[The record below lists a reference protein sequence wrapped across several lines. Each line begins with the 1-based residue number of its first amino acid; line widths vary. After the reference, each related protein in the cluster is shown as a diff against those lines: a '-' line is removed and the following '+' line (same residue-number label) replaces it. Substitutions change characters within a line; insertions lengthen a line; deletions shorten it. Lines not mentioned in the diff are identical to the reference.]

1 MTPQQVRAQIEGAFK
16 REWGSSPPVDY
27 NNDMQ
32 SVPPVPFVRLA
43 VRHGGDAIAQ
53 AMTGDLIRYER
64 YGIAF
69 VQVFTA
75 LGVGGSPADQLARR
89 AVEILEGRE
98 FAVPSPDT
106 LSLDAATQTDIG
118 ANENGH
124 WQINVSIPFTYTD
137 HRVKRY
143 G

>member
-53 AMTGDLIRYER
+53 AMTGNLIRYER

-89 AVEILEGRE
+89 AVDAPGGLGEGAQPVHEIGR
-98 FAVPSPDT
+98 AHV
-106 LSLDAATQTDIG
+106 
-118 ANENGH
+118 
-124 WQINVSIPFTYTD
+124 
-137 HRVKRY
+137 
-143 G
+143 